1 MVRFQHQSN
10 LGLLV
15 EQEAMADEVVRL
27 DKVRR
32 DYLVGDQI
40 TTALGGIDLV
50 IERGEFVAIVG
61 PSGSGK
67 STMMNLIGCL
77 DRPSAGSVKIAGDS
91 TNELNDNQL
100 TSLRSKAI
108 GFVFQQFQLL
118 PNTTAIENV
127 MAPLL
132 YQGKSTK
139 EAKRAATQMLTQLG
153 LGDRLNFDR
162 NRLSGGQQQRV
173 AIARALVTSPD
184 IVLADEPTGALD
196 SKTGAAVIELLKDL
210 HRDGRTIVLI
220 THDLE
225 IAASAPRRVFLRDGL
240 IERDERGAR

>member
-1 MVRFQHQSN
+1 MTAP
-10 LGLLV
+10 LL
-15 EQEAMADEVVRL
+15 E
-27 DKVRR
+27 
-32 DYLVGDQI
+32 
-40 TTALGGIDLV
+40 THDLV
-50 IERGEFVAIVG
+50 KDYVIGGEVLHAVNSVSLTIKRGEFVAIVG

-77 DRPSAGSVKIAGDS
+77 DRPSSGSVLIAGDA
-91 TNELNDNQL
+91 TNSLTDNQL

-132 YQGKSTK
+132 YQCISSK
-139 EAKRAATQMLTQLG
+139 EAKKSASQMLTKLG

-173 AIARALVTSPD
+173 AIARALVTTPD

-196 SKTGAAVIELLKDL
+196 SKTGAAVIDLLKQL
-210 HRDGRTIVLI
+210 HKEGRTIVLI

-225 IAASAPRRVFLRDGL
+225 IAASAPRRVFLRDGQV
-240 IERDERGAR
+240 ERDERGAS

>member
-1 MVRFQHQSN
+1 
-10 LGLLV
+10 V

-139 EAKRAATQMLTQLG
+139 EAKRAATQMLTQ
-153 LGDRLNFDR
+153 
-162 NRLSGGQQQRV
+162 
-173 AIARALVTSPD
+173 
-184 IVLADEPTGALD
+184 
-196 SKTGAAVIELLKDL
+196 
-210 HRDGRTIVLI
+210 
-220 THDLE
+220 
-225 IAASAPRRVFLRDGL
+225 
-240 IERDERGAR
+240 

>member
-1 MVRFQHQSN
+1 MV
-10 LGLLV
+10 
-15 EQEAMADEVVRL
+15 DEVVRL
-27 DKVRR
+27 EKVRR
-32 DYLVGDQI
+32 DYMVGDQV
-40 TTALGGIDLV
+40 TTALDSVDLV
-50 IERGEFVAIVG
+50 INRGEFVAIVG

-77 DRPSAGSVKIAGDS
+77 DRPSAGTVLIAGDA
-91 TNELNDNQL
+91 TNELTDNEL
-100 TSLRSKAI
+100 TALRSKAI

-132 YQGKSTK
+132 YQGISTK
-139 EAKRAATQMLTQLG
+139 QAKKAAAAMLTQLG
-153 LGDRLNFDR
+153 LGDRLNIDR

-196 SKTGAAVIELLKDL
+196 SKTGATVIDLLKNL
-210 HRDGRTIVLI
+210 NKEGRTIVLI

-225 IAASAPRRVFLRDGL
+225 IAASAPRRVFLRDGQ
-240 IERDERGAR
+240 IERDERGAS

>member
-1 MVRFQHQSN
+1 MKFQRLWNS
-10 LGLLV
+10 GLLV

-77 DRPSAGSVKIAGDS
+77 DRPSAGSVMIAGDS
-91 TNELNDNQL
+91 TNELSDNQL
-100 TSLRSKAI
+100 TTLRSKAI

-132 YQGKSTK
+132 YQGVSTK
-139 EAKRAATQMLTQLG
+139 NAKKAAARMLTQLG

-220 THDLE
+220 THDLD

-240 IERDERGAR
+240 IERDERGSR

>member
-1 MVRFQHQSN
+1 
-10 LGLLV
+10 
-15 EQEAMADEVVRL
+15 MANPVVRL
-27 DKVRR
+27 QEVRR
-32 DYLVGDQI
+32 EYLVGDQV
-40 TTALGGIDLV
+40 TAALDGVDLE
-50 IERGEFVAIVG
+50 IQTGEYVAIVG

-77 DRPSAGSVKIAGDS
+77 DRPSSGVVEIAGAA
-91 TNELNDNQL
+91 TNQLNDDEL
-100 TSLRSKAI
+100 TRLRSKSI

-132 YQGKSTK
+132 YQGIS
-139 EAKRAATQMLTQLG
+139 AKLARQRAASMLEQLG

-173 AIARALVTSPD
+173 AIARALVSEPD

-196 SKTGAAVIELLKDL
+196 SKTGAQVIELFQQL
-210 HRDGRTIVLI
+210 HRQGRTIVLI
-220 THDLE
+220 THDLD
-225 IAASAPRRVFLRDGL
+225 IAANAPRRVFLRDGK
-240 IERDERGAR
+240 IERDERGVR

>member
-1 MVRFQHQSN
+1 MANPV
-10 LGLLV
+10 V
-15 EQEAMADEVVRL
+15 ELED
-27 DKVRR
+27 VRR
-32 DYLVGDQI
+32 EYLVGDQK
-40 TTALGGIDLV
+40 TVALDGVTLS
-50 IERGEFVAIVG
+50 IEHGEFVAIVG

-77 DRPSAGSVKIAGDS
+77 DRPSSGVVRIASDPTS
-91 TNELNDNQL
+91 ELNDNEL

-118 PNTTAIENV
+118 PNTTAVENV

-132 YQGKSTK
+132 YQGLSSKQ
-139 EAKRAATQMLTQLG
+139 AKQAATDMLTKLG

-196 SKTGAAVIELLKDL
+196 SKTGAQVIELLKEL
-210 HRDGRTIVLI
+210 NQEGRTIILI

-225 IAASAPRRVFLRDGL
+225 IAASAPRRVFLRDGR
-240 IERDERGAR
+240 IERDERGVK

>member
-1 MVRFQHQSN
+1 MVRFQHRSN
-10 LGLLV
+10 SVLLV

-40 TTALGGIDLV
+40 TTALDGIDLV

-77 DRPSAGSVKIAGDS
+77 DRPSAGSVMISGDS

-139 EAKRAATQMLTQLG
+139 EAKKAATQMLTQLG

-210 HRDGRTIVLI
+210 HRDGRTVVLI

-240 IERDERGAR
+240 IERDERGAK

>member
-1 MVRFQHQSN
+1 
-10 LGLLV
+10 
-15 EQEAMADEVVRL
+15 MADEVVRL

-77 DRPSAGSVKIAGDS
+77 DRPSAGSVMIAGDS

-132 YQGKSTK
+132 YQGVSTK
-139 EAKRAATQMLTQLG
+139 AAKKAAAQMLTQLG

-210 HRDGRTIVLI
+210 HKDGRTIVLI
-220 THDLE
+220 THDLD

-240 IERDERGAR
+240 IERDERGVR

>member
-1 MVRFQHQSN
+1 VAN
-10 LGLLV
+10 PVV
-15 EQEAMADEVVRL
+15 ELEN
-27 DKVRR
+27 VRR
-32 DYLVGDQI
+32 EYLVGDQV
-40 TTALGGIDLV
+40 TVALDGVDLV

-77 DRPSAGSVKIAGDS
+77 DRPSSGVVKIASDPTS
-91 TNELNDNQL
+91 ELNDNQL

-118 PNTTAIENV
+118 PNTSALENV

-132 YQGKSTK
+132 YQGIGSKQ
-139 EAKRAATQMLTQLG
+139 AKLAATAMLNRLG
-153 LGDRLNFDR
+153 LGERLNFDR

-196 SKTGAAVIELLKDL
+196 SKTGAQVIELLKEL
-210 HRDGRTIVLI
+210 NQEGRTIILI
-220 THDLE
+220 THDLD
-225 IAASAPRRVFLRDGL
+225 IAASAPRRVFLRDGR
-240 IERDERGAR
+240 IERDERGVK

>member
-1 MVRFQHQSN
+1 MVKFLLLSN
-10 LGLLV
+10 SVHLV
-15 EQEAMADEVVRL
+15 ELEAMADEVVRL

>member
-1 MVRFQHQSN
+1 MVRFQHRSN
-10 LGLLV
+10 SVLLV

-40 TTALGGIDLV
+40 TTALDGIDLV

-77 DRPSAGSVKIAGDS
+77 DRPSAGSVMIAGDS